1 MKLRARR
8 RLGEISRDL
17 EKAQGKGKKAD
28 KSPLPSGGKKS
39 EILAQAGL
47 STSVANRCEK
57 LAAIPGDKFEAVIAK
72 AKENNRP
79 VTPTQAS
86 EFSL

>member
-8 RLGEISRDL
+8 RIGEISRGL
-17 EKAQGKGKKAD
+17 EKAKANQNDSLIPTAGKKR
-28 KSPLPSGGKKS
+28 
-39 EILAQAGL
+39 EVLAQAGL

-57 LAAIPGDKFEAVIAK
+57 LAAIPEDKFEAVIAK